1 MDFKTFSRNL
11 ASWLNDRFRKEFKE
25 IEDYDY
31 INIIIEFFL
40 CRVYR
45 GIIENVFE
53 AQPIEDVCEW
63 LLNDEDALEMYFS
76 QAEEYAQHVYE

>member
-1 MDFKTFSRNL
+1 MDFKSFSRSL
-11 ASWLNDRFRKEFKE
+11 AIWLNDRIRKESKDNDE
-25 IEDYDY
+25 
-31 INIIIEFFL
+31 IIIEFFL

-45 GIIENVFE
+45 GIVENVFE

-76 QAEEYAQHVYE
+76 QAMECAQRLYE

>member
-1 MDFKTFSRNL
+1 MDFKSFSRSL
-11 ASWLNDRFRKEFKE
+11 AIWLNDRLRKESKE
-25 IEDYDY
+25 CDD
-31 INIIIEFFL
+31 IIIEFFL

-45 GIIENVFE
+45 GIVENVFE

-76 QAEEYAQHVYE
+76 QAVECAQRLYE

>member
-1 MDFKTFSRNL
+1 MDFKSFSRSL
-11 ASWLNDRFRKEFKE
+11 ASWLNDRVKEFEEFK
-25 IEDYDY
+25 DYDY

-40 CRVYR
+40 SRVYR

-53 AQPIEDVCEW
+53 AQPIEDVCKW

-76 QAEEYAQHVYE
+76 QAVECAQRLYE

>member
-1 MDFKTFSRNL
+1 MDFKSFSRSL
-11 ASWLNDRFRKEFKE
+11 VIWLNDRIKKEFKDF
-25 IEDYDY
+25 EDYDY

-40 CRVYR
+40 CKVYH

-63 LLNDEDALEMYFS
+63 LLNDEDALKMYFS
-76 QAEEYAQHVYE
+76 QAVECAQRLYE

>member
-1 MDFKTFSRNL
+1 MDFKSFSRSL
-11 ASWLNDRFRKEFKE
+11 ASWLNDRVKEFEEFK
-25 IEDYDY
+25 DYDY
-31 INIIIEFFL
+31 INIIIEFFFS
-40 CRVYR
+40 RVYR

-76 QAEEYAQHVYE
+76 QAVECAQRLYG

>member
-1 MDFKTFSRNL
+1 MDFKSFSRSL
-11 ASWLNDRFRKEFKE
+11 AIWLNDRVKEFEEFK
-25 IEDYDY
+25 DYDY
-31 INIIIEFFL
+31 INIVIEFFL

-76 QAEEYAQHVYE
+76 QAVECAQRLYE

>member
-1 MDFKTFSRNL
+1 MDFKSFSKSL
-11 ASWLNDRFRKEFKE
+11 ASWLNDRVKEFEEFK
-25 IEDYDY
+25 DYDY

-76 QAEEYAQHVYE
+76 QAVECAQRLYG

>member
-11 ASWLNDRFRKEFKE
+11 ASWLNDRFRKEPK
-25 IEDYDY
+25 DYDD
-31 INIIIEFFL
+31 IIIEFFL

-45 GIIENVFE
+45 GIVENVFE

-76 QAEEYAQHVYE
+76 QAEECAQRVYE

>member
-1 MDFKTFSRNL
+1 MDFKTFSKSL
-11 ASWLNDRFRKEFKE
+11 ARWLNDRVKEFEEFK
-25 IEDYDY
+25 DYDY
-31 INIIIEFFL
+31 INIVIEFFL

-76 QAEEYAQHVYE
+76 QAVECAQRFYE

>member
-1 MDFKTFSRNL
+1 MDFKSFSRSL
-11 ASWLNDRFRKEFKE
+11 AIWLNDRIKKEFKDF
-25 IEDYDY
+25 EDYDD
-31 INIIIEFFL
+31 IIIEFFL

-45 GIIENVFE
+45 GIVENVFE

-76 QAEEYAQHVYE
+76 QAVECAQRLYE

>member
-1 MDFKTFSRNL
+1 MDFKSFSRSL
-11 ASWLNDRFRKEFKE
+11 AIWLNDRVKEFEEFK
-25 IEDYDY
+25 DYDY

-76 QAEEYAQHVYE
+76 QAEECAQRLYG

>member
-1 MDFKTFSRNL
+1 MDFKSFSRSL
-11 ASWLNDRFRKEFKE
+11 AIWLNDRIKKEFKDF
-25 IEDYDY
+25 EDYDDTL
-31 INIIIEFFL
+31 IIEFFL

-45 GIIENVFE
+45 GIVENVFE

-76 QAEEYAQHVYE
+76 QAVECAQRFHE

>member
-11 ASWLNDRFRKEFKE
+11 ASWLNDRFRKEPK
-25 IEDYDY
+25 DYDD
-31 INIIIEFFL
+31 IVIEFFL

>member
-1 MDFKTFSRNL
+1 MDFKSFSRSL
-11 ASWLNDRFRKEFKE
+11 AIWLNDRIRKESK
-25 IEDYDY
+25 DYDD
-31 INIIIEFFL
+31 IIIEFFL

-45 GIIENVFE
+45 GIVENVFE

-76 QAEEYAQHVYE
+76 QAMECAQRLYE

>member
-11 ASWLNDRFRKEFKE
+11 ASWLNDRFRKEPK
-25 IEDYDY
+25 DYDD
-31 INIIIEFFL
+31 IIIEFFL

>member
-1 MDFKTFSRNL
+1 MDFKSFSRSL
-11 ASWLNDRFRKEFKE
+11 AIWLNDRIKKEFKDF
-25 IEDYDY
+25 EDYDD
-31 INIIIEFFL
+31 IIIEFFL

-45 GIIENVFE
+45 GIVENVFE

-76 QAEEYAQHVYE
+76 QAVECAQRFYE